1 MNWPRVK
8 TILIFL
14 FLAVDIMLLAS
25 IIIPSVTLSRIPQET
40 IKNTAQVLSQRG
52 IEISPEIIPARRES
66 MGIVELYNI
75 WSDPSAVA
83 KRLIGEAGV
92 ADGSVYRNG
101 TKTLALN
108 SDGFTYEN
116 TATEKTV
123 AHELIEMGID
133 IRDNLYEEG
142 ESSLRSWQT
151 IDGKKLFESEIYAS
165 QADSAVTVTGY
176 WIFSD
181 RENGVIINTPDTL
194 LDVTGVLIDFINN
207 PLREAEVKITSVE
220 TGYSA
225 GTAYRDTTHK
235 LVSVSPAYKI
245 STDTGA
251 YYMYDALSG
260 NFLYACKNGEII
272 Y

>member
-1 MNWPRVK
+1 MNWARVK
-8 TILIFL
+8 TILIFM
-14 FLAVDIMLLAS
+14 FLIVDIILLSS
-25 IIIPSVTLSRIPQET
+25 IIIPSVSLSRIPQET
-40 IKNTAQVLSQRG
+40 IEKTCEVLGKRG
-52 IEISPEIIPARRES
+52 IEISPEIIPAKRES
-66 MGIVELYNI
+66 MGIVELYSV
-75 WSDPSAVA
+75 WPDPSSLAR
-83 KRLIGEAGV
+83 KLLGNFEQT
-92 ADGSVYRNG
+92 GSNVYISG
-101 TKTLALN
+101 TKTLSL
-108 SDGFTYEN
+108 SDGEFKYEN
-116 TATEKTV
+116 SKAKKTI

-133 IRDNLYEEG
+133 VRENLYEEG

-151 IDGKKLFESEIYAS
+151 IENKKLFESEIYAS
-165 QADSAVTVTGY
+165 RADSTINVSGY

-207 PLREAEVKITSVE
+207 PLREDNIRITSVE
-220 TGYSA
+220 TGYST
-225 GTAYRDTTHK
+225 GSGSRDTSHK

-260 NFLYACKNGEII
+260 NFLYACRNGEII